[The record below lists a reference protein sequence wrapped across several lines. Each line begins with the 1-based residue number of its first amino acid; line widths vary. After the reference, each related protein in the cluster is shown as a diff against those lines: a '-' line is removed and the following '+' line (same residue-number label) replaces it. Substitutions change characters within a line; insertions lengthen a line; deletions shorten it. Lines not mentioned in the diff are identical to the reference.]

1 MTLSTAESELLTCL
15 AANGKT
21 LFAIAEAQELWEGS
35 TPIKTV
41 LHRLEKKGW
50 LQRVERG
57 VYLLIPLEAGPERT
71 WSESPLVI
79 APYLI
84 QPAAVAYWSALHYW
98 QMTEQIPRTTF
109 VQSTKRKR
117 PVEIQGMR
125 FQFITVKEERFFG
138 VLERTLNDK
147 KFYVT
152 DREKTL
158 VDCADR
164 PDLSG
169 GIMQLTQALEAG
181 YAEIEWSKLD
191 AYLKHWQGGAVVKR
205 LGYLVD
211 KLRIPIPERE
221 PRLTEWQKMISQG
234 ISLIEP
240 GAGRSGPV
248 VTRWGLRIN
257 VVAHSGKGPE

>member
-1 MTLSTAESELLTCL
+1 MALSAGESELLTRL
-15 AANGKT
+15 AVKGKT
-21 LFAIAEAQELWEGS
+21 LFAIAEAQDLWEGS

-57 VYLLIPLEAGPERT
+57 VYLIIPLEAGPERT

-125 FQFITVKEERFFG
+125 FQFVTVKEGHFFG
-138 VLERTLNDK
+138 ILERRLNDK

-158 VDCADR
+158 VDCTDR

-169 GIMQLTQALEAG
+169 GILQLAQALETG
-181 YAEIEWSKLD
+181 YAEIEWPKLD
-191 AYLKHWQGGAVVKR
+191 AYLKHWQGGTVVKR
-205 LGYLVD
+205 LGFLVD
-211 KLRIPIPERE
+211 RLRIPIPERE

-234 ISLIEP
+234 ISLLEP
-240 GAGRSGPV
+240 RAGKSGPV

-257 VVAHSGKGPE
+257 VVALPGKGLE